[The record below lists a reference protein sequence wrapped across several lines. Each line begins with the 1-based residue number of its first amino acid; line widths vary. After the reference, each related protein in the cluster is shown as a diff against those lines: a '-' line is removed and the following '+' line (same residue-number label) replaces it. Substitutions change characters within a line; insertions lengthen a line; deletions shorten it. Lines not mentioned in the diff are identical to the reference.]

1 MIHPINIPARNPRIA
16 ANKAKII
23 INTYSNDSVELGL
36 ITLGNAITEIRK
48 ASVIKAIDPPQISPY
63 IKFLMFG
70 FPIS

>member
-48 ASVIKAIDPPQISPY
+48 ASVIKAIDPPKSAHILS
-63 IKFLMFG
+63 F
-70 FPIS
+70 